1 MSKDTK
7 GALIVIGVAIII
19 TVGIFFITRGRGKK
33 EEVEVGTKE
42 ENIVEEE
49 FVNVLSDGT
58 KLNTSDK
65 LQVAK
70 TYDGMEFKDF
80 QLTEKGNKTTLLGT
94 ITNKTSVE
102 KGGYLVD
109 LKLVDKGGKELET
122 PSVYI
127 KKLQPG
133 ESMQL
138 SSFVQGDGANAYD
151 FTITKTEL

>member
-7 GALIVIGVAIII
+7 GALIIIGVAIII

-65 LQVAK
+65 LQEKKKVGGLEVSK
-70 TYDGMEFKDF
+70 F
-80 QLTEKGNKTTLLGT
+80 QLTEQGNSTILLGT
-94 ITNKTSVE
+94 ITNTSSTE
-102 KGGYLVD
+102 QGGYDVEIVV
-109 LKLVDKGGKELET
+109 VDKTGKELGRI
-122 PSVYI
+122 PAYI

-133 ESMQL
+133 ESTQL
-138 SSFVQGDGANAYD
+138 NTGITGDYANAYN
-151 FTITKTEL
+151 FSINKK